1 MMNAWTRMLMIVW
14 VGLLVVGCGAQQS
27 FAPEAPMAPEA
38 PGAPDPSG
46 ASPSMSM
53 ESAPSDDLL
62 ASAPAASAA
71 GREDGKADAP
81 QAAPAQGKTGSE
93 KNAPVGDEGAR
104 PLLIYEAHVNM
115 RVERGAIP
123 KTIEEVIDIAEA
135 NGGYL
140 ISRTD
145 QSVEIRVPSLAL
157 RETLSKVESQG
168 EVLRRSVTAQDV
180 SEQYHD
186 LGVRLRSLEAVRDRL
201 EQFLGRAANV
211 SEAMEIAKQLDAVG
225 QQIDQVKGRM
235 QFLRTRAAFS
245 LLSVALEE
253 KPELVVVEPP
263 PPPPPPVPPAPKAA
277 RLPVP
282 WLNQVGLD
290 TLTRLP
296 EQD

>member
-1 MMNAWTRMLMIVW
+1 MVVW
-14 VGLLVVGCGAQQS
+14 VGLLVVGCGARQS
-27 FAPEAPMAPEA
+27 LAPEMPGAPEAPAMAPA
-38 PGAPDPSG
+38 PAAQEQGP
-46 ASPSMSM
+46 SPSVSM
-53 ESAPSDDLL
+53 ESAPSDELM
-62 ASAPAASAA
+62 ASAPAGSGAV
-71 GREDGKADAP
+71 REDGKPDAP

-93 KNAPVGDEGAR
+93 KNAPVGNEGTR

-115 RVERGAIP
+115 RVERGEIP
-123 KTIEEVIDIAEA
+123 KTIEQVIDLAEA

-140 ISRTD
+140 ISRND
-145 QSVEIRVPSLAL
+145 QSVQIRVPSLAL
-157 RETLSKVESQG
+157 RQTLSKVESQG

-201 EQFLGRAANV
+201 QQFLGRATNV
-211 SEAMEIAKQLDAVG
+211 TEAMNIAKQLDAVG

-253 KPELVVVEPP
+253 KPEIVVVEPP
-263 PPPPPPVPPAPKAA
+263 PPPPPPTPPAPKAA

-282 WLNQVGLD
+282 WLNGVGLD

-296 EQD
+296 EQN